1 MRIINCEQ
9 RSDEWYAA
17 RLGVPSA
24 SSFGKIV
31 DGSGNASKQ
40 QTDYLYKL
48 AAQRLTGTRED
59 TYMSAAMAE
68 GIEREET
75 SRWVYAMESGV
86 VVEEVGFCLSDC
98 GRFGASPDGLVGS
111 EGLVELK
118 NPIGGTAVAYLLN
131 GALPSTYFQQVQGQL
146 LVTGRDWCDFV
157 SYYPNLPL
165 LVIRCYR
172 EEEFLSKLEE
182 ELNQFCDK
190 LDDICSDLGE
200 KAALT
205 NG

>member
-1 MRIINCEQ
+1 MQIIKCDQ
-9 RSDEWYAA
+9 RSEEWYNA

-31 DGSGNASKQ
+31 TGKGDPSKQ

-59 TYMSAAMAE
+59 MYMSAAMEE
-68 GIEREET
+68 GIEREDT
-75 SRWVYAMESGV
+75 SRWVYAMENNV
-86 VVEEVGFCLSDC
+86 IVEEVGFCLSDSSRWGC
-98 GRFGASPDGLVGS
+98 SPDGLVGD

-118 NPIGGTAVAYLLN
+118 NPIGGTAVAYLLK
-131 GALPSTYFQQVQGQL
+131 GTLPSTYFQQVQGQL
-146 LVTGRDWCDFV
+146 LVTGREWCDFV

-172 EEEFLSKLEE
+172 DEGFLAKLEE
-182 ELNQFCDK
+182 ELNAFCDK
-190 LDDICSDLGE
+190 LDDICSDLSGKE
-200 KAALT
+200 T
-205 NG
+205 